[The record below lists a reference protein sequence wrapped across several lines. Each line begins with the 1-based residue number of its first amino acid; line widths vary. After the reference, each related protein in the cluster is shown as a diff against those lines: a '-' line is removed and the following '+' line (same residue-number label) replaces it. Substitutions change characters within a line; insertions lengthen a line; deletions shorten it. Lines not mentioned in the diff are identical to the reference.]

1 MKLSECPVRATADVI
16 DGKWKPMIVNALK
29 AKPLRFGQLLRALP
43 EASRKVAT
51 EQLRELEREG
61 IISRTAFGNRWER
74 VEYSLTGYGRTLVPV
89 LTLMA
94 DWGVKHQRRK
104 SRLGARAVEHGSVN
118 SKTIRK
124 LKNQRK
130 SSTNS
135 YPPTPVGYTG
145 KPDEAE
151 TA

>member
-1 MKLSECPVRATADVI
+1 MKLSECPVRGTADVI

-51 EQLRELEREG
+51 DQLRELETEG

-74 VEYSLTGYGRTLVPV
+74 VEYSLTEYGRTLLPV
-89 LTLMA
+89 LKLMA

-104 SRLGARAVEHGSVN
+104 SKLVARAVEDRTSQQQDDSQVEE
-118 SKTIRK
+118 
-124 LKNQRK
+124 
-130 SSTNS
+130 
-135 YPPTPVGYTG
+135 P
-145 KPDEAE
+145 A
-151 TA
+151 

>member
-1 MKLSECPVRATADVI
+1 MKLFECPVRATADVI

-61 IISRTAFGNRWER
+61 IICRTAFGRRWER

-94 DWGVKHQRRK
+94 DWGVKHQGRK
-104 SRLGARAVEHGSVN
+104 SRSGARAVEHRTSQQQDD
-118 SKTIRK
+118 S
-124 LKNQRK
+124 Q
-130 SSTNS
+130 
-135 YPPTPVGYTG
+135 VGE
-145 KPDEAE
+145 PA
-151 TA
+151 

>member
-29 AKPLRFGQLLRALP
+29 AKPLRFGQLLRTLP

-51 EQLRELEREG
+51 EQLRELELEG
-61 IISRTAFGNRWER
+61 IISRTAFGNRWQR

-94 DWGVKHQRRK
+94 DWGMKHQRRK
-104 SRLGARAVEHGSVN
+104 SGFGARAVEHRTSQQQGDSQVEE
-118 SKTIRK
+118 
-124 LKNQRK
+124 
-130 SSTNS
+130 
-135 YPPTPVGYTG
+135 P
-145 KPDEAE
+145 A
-151 TA
+151 

>member
-51 EQLRELEREG
+51 AQLRELEREG
-61 IISRTAFGNRWER
+61 IISRIAFGNRWER
-74 VEYSLTGYGRTLVPV
+74 VEYSLTLYGRTLVPV

-94 DWGVKHQRRK
+94 DWGMKHQRRK
-104 SRLGARAVEHGSVN
+104 SRLGARAVEHRTSQQQDDSQVEE
-118 SKTIRK
+118 
-124 LKNQRK
+124 
-130 SSTNS
+130 
-135 YPPTPVGYTG
+135 P
-145 KPDEAE
+145 A
-151 TA
+151 

>member
-1 MKLSECPVRATADVI
+1 MKLSECPVRATADII

-43 EASRKVAT
+43 DASRKVAT

-74 VEYSLTGYGRTLVPV
+74 VEYSLTEYGRTLVPV

-94 DWGVKHQRRK
+94 DWGMKHQRRK
-104 SRLGARAVEHGSVN
+104 SRLGARPFEHRTSQQRDDSRVEE
-118 SKTIRK
+118 
-124 LKNQRK
+124 
-130 SSTNS
+130 
-135 YPPTPVGYTG
+135 P
-145 KPDEAE
+145 A
-151 TA
+151 

>member
-1 MKLSECPVRATADVI
+1 MKLSECPVRAAADVI

-43 EASRKVAT
+43 EASRKVAS
-51 EQLRELEREG
+51 EQLRELESEG

-94 DWGVKHQRRK
+94 DWGLKHQRRK
-104 SRLGARAVEHGSVN
+104 SRLSADALTRQTRQLQNDARLEE
-118 SKTIRK
+118 
-124 LKNQRK
+124 
-130 SSTNS
+130 
-135 YPPTPVGYTG
+135 PP
-145 KPDEAE
+145 
-151 TA
+151 

>member
-1 MKLSECPVRATADVI
+1 MKLSECPVRAAADVI

-43 EASRKVAT
+43 EASRKVAS

-94 DWGVKHQRRK
+94 DWGLKHQRRK
-104 SRLGARAVEHGSVN
+104 SRLSADALTRQTRQLQNDARLEE
-118 SKTIRK
+118 
-124 LKNQRK
+124 
-130 SSTNS
+130 
-135 YPPTPVGYTG
+135 PP
-145 KPDEAE
+145 
-151 TA
+151 

>member
-51 EQLRELEREG
+51 EQLRGLESEG
-61 IISRTAFGNRWER
+61 IISRTALGKRWER

-94 DWGVKHQRRK
+94 DWGLKHQRRK
-104 SRLGARAVEHGSVN
+104 SRLSIDAVAHRTSQPRNDSRVEE
-118 SKTIRK
+118 
-124 LKNQRK
+124 
-130 SSTNS
+130 
-135 YPPTPVGYTG
+135 P
-145 KPDEAE
+145 A
-151 TA
+151 

>member
-29 AKPLRFGQLLRALP
+29 VKPLRFGQLLRALP

-51 EQLRELEREG
+51 EQLRELERED

-94 DWGVKHQRRK
+94 GWGVKHQRHK
-104 SRLGARAVEHGSVN
+104 SRLSADAVEH
-118 SKTIRK
+118 
-124 LKNQRK
+124 
-130 SSTNS
+130 
-135 YPPTPVGYTG
+135 PTRREHDQARVEEP
-145 KPDEAE
+145 A
-151 TA
+151 

>member
-51 EQLRELEREG
+51 AQLRELELEG

-74 VEYSLTGYGRTLVPV
+74 VEYSSTAYGRTLVGV

-94 DWGVKHQRRK
+94 DWGVKHQSRK
-104 SRLGARAVEHGSVN
+104 SRLGAHAIERPISQQQDDSQVEE
-118 SKTIRK
+118 
-124 LKNQRK
+124 
-130 SSTNS
+130 
-135 YPPTPVGYTG
+135 P
-145 KPDEAE
+145 A
-151 TA
+151 